1 MIIDHPTAEQIP
13 HLKALWREAFGD
25 GDDVINTFFTSA
37 YAADRCCAV
46 TENGQTV
53 ASAYYLRCE
62 AYGRPV
68 AYIYAV
74 AVATEWRGRGICRAL
89 MGEMH
94 RRLTREGYAGAVLVP
109 ATDGLF
115 AMYEGLGYTDSI
127 LIDEKRVSAGRLAAL
142 LCERIG
148 ATEYA
153 RLRRALLPSGGA
165 VQENES
171 IRYLSAAAELYRTPN
186 GIACVFTDGGVP
198 VSAEVLGEEL
208 THEPEGCVTVRCPG
222 VGKRFALYKSLDG
235 SSPAPTYFGIA
246 FD

>member
-13 HLKALWREAFGD
+13 HLKALWREVFGD

-53 ASAYYLRCE
+53 AAAYYLRCE

-74 AVATEWRGRGICRAL
+74 AVATEHRGRGICRTL

-94 RRLTREGYAGAVLVP
+94 RRLALDGYAGAVLVP

-127 LIDEKRVSAGRLAAL
+127 LIDEKRVSAGRLASL
-142 LCERIG
+142 LCERIN
-148 ATEYA
+148 ADEYA
-153 RLRRALLPSGGA
+153 RLRRELLPSGGA

-171 IRYLSAAAELYRTPN
+171 IRYLSATVELYRTPN

-208 THEPEGCVTVRCPG
+208 THEPEGCVAVRCPG